1 MTDRTRSAP
10 QANPVGEEETSSNG
24 GRAANRGGRRR
35 RGSTSGSGGEAAS
48 AATAPRRRA
57 EKNREPEYEEGSP
70 GESLERMGR
79 ALIAHA
85 RKAAVR
91 NLWAV
96 VNFLFIAVFCLGIC
110 RSYEAIPKQPQA
122 VRVSRAICS
131 TASRC
136 TLVLSLSFVVMCK
149 YVSHSTLPEV

>member
-10 QANPVGEEETSSNG
+10 QANPVGEEETSSKG
-24 GRAANRGGRRR
+24 GRAANRGGKRR

-57 EKNREPEYEEGSP
+57 EKNDEPEYEEGSP
-70 GESLERMGR
+70 GESLERMGK
-79 ALIAHA
+79 ALIAQA

-96 VNFLFIAVFCLGIC
+96 VSFLELFFVWASVDPTR
-110 RSYEAIPKQPQA
+110 RSPNNRKLCACHALYV
-122 VRVSRAICS
+122 VRH
-131 TASRC
+131 
-136 TLVLSLSFVVMCK
+136 LVV
-149 YVSHSTLPEV
+149 P